1 MSAQLSP
8 VPRPLLLQVEDELG
22 VSEYKVTTKLDR
34 LAEYQFI
41 VKRWVGHLKWDEQYK
56 IVIKNGKQIVL

>member
-1 MSAQLSP
+1 MPAQLSP
-8 VPRPLLLQVEDELG
+8 VPRPLLLQVEDKLG

-41 VKRWVGHLKWDEQYK
+41 VKR
-56 IVIKNGKQIVL
+56 